1 MAMNT
6 KSSFRLEIELKPPV
20 CNDVDQAACEELKAQ
35 TCEFKLSWVKENTC
49 FADLFYPAS
58 LKNAYK
64 QWQRAY
70 RNYYNHQSRGKAVA
84 SGSGLPVNL
93 RDKLM
98 ETENKLLFEFHRWL
112 RNPKL
117 DEIRSHILAATQP
130 ENEVEQHYVD
140 VFLTCKSVELK
151 QLPWERWDI
160 CQESPVR
167 GDKTIRIAHTPINHS
182 TPLSLRRHGSVR
194 ILVICGYDINQTFT
208 PDENVCQ
215 LLKRMRKFKLLK
227 SEPEEE
233 PQQFKT
239 RIINELSDPQG
250 WDMLLFMGHSKE
262 NSVTSGEFEIAPNTS
277 IYINKIRPQLMEATK
292 RGLRF
297 ALFNSCTGIDIAESL
312 IDMGLHQ
319 VIVMREKIDNQ
330 VAQEFLVAFL
340 ESMAEGK
347 DVHVSLQTA
356 CQILKNRETDYP
368 SAYLI
373 PSLFRHPS
381 ADAELFVIER
391 SWWKRVWQD
400 WHPSTKE
407 ASALATLL
415 FLSFLVFTQ
424 DLLLDTRLLAQACY
438 RDKTNQI
445 PANRLPP
452 VRLIAI
458 DQMSI
463 NQADAEINGFEIMP
477 MDREYLAKL
486 VTRLSNWNAKVIGI
500 DYYLRTQEP
509 KEEKLADSIQQ
520 AVQEQ
525 NSWFVFSVHQQH
537 QWQVTKRIASPKW
550 SLQGDTSFIP
560 WYVEQPDDEICHT
573 SCPFA
578 YLLAL
583 SHRLNQHSNL
593 VTVPQPN
600 LNSPSNFQQQINQ
613 TLKNNREHEQGQ
625 AKMIP
630 SVNLTNIPRPFHSII
645 DFSIPPDQV
654 YQWIP
659 AQTFLDLPFSDE
671 ELNRSITQQIV
682 MIASGGYLD
691 AEDNFSTPLAIG
703 YWRQQQLSEQRQE
716 NFPDVFTGGEAHAY
730 MIHHFLSQHQVI
742 LVPDFLIILLAAVLG
757 KAVTLVLLGN
767 RLPHRYQVTGAL
779 VGVTVAYGFL
789 GLQTYIWFS
798 VLIPWLLPSVMF
810 WFYVLSVFW
819 RYV

>member
-6 KSSFRLEIELKPPV
+6 KSSFRLEIELKLSV
-20 CNDVDQAACEELKAQ
+20 YSNINQAVFEELKAP
-35 TCEFKLSWVKENTC
+35 TCEFKLSWGKENTC
-49 FADLFYPAS
+49 FAELLYPAS
-58 LKNAYK
+58 LNNTYK
-64 QWQRAY
+64 QWQQAY
-70 RNYYNHQSRGKAVA
+70 QKYYNHQSRGKVVA
-84 SGSGLPVNL
+84 SGSGSPVL

-98 ETENKLLFEFHRWL
+98 EKESKLLFEFQRWL
-112 RNPKL
+112 RDPKL

-130 ENEVEQHYVD
+130 GDEIGQQYVD
-140 VFLTCKSVELK
+140 VFLTCKSKELK
-151 QLPWERWDI
+151 GLPWEQCDI

-167 GDKTIRIAHTPINHS
+167 AYKSIRIAHKPINHS
-182 TPLSLRRHGSVR
+182 TPFSQRRHGSVR
-194 ILVICGYDINQTFT
+194 ILVICGYDTNQTFT
-208 PDENVCQ
+208 PNENVCKV
-215 LLKRMRKFKLLK
+215 LKRMGKVQLLK

-239 RIINELSDPQG
+239 RILDELSDPQG
-250 WDMLLFMGHSKE
+250 WDILLFMGHSKE
-262 NSVTSGEFEIAPNTS
+262 NPVTGGEFEIAPNTS
-277 IYINKIRPQLMEATK
+277 IYINKIRTQLIEATK

-319 VIVMREKIDNQ
+319 VIIMREKIDNQ
-330 VAQEFLVAFL
+330 AAQEFLVAFL
-340 ESMAEGK
+340 ESMAERR

-356 CQILKNRETDYP
+356 CQFLKNRETDYP

-381 ADAELFVIER
+381 ADAELFVIEP

-400 WHPSTKE
+400 WHPSTQE
-407 ASALATLL
+407 TSALVTLL
-415 FLSFLVFTQ
+415 LLSVLVFTQ
-424 DLLLDTRLLAQACY
+424 DLLLDTRLLSQAFY
-438 RDKTNQI
+438 RDKTKQI
-445 PANRLPP
+445 PTNRFPP

-463 NQADAEINGFEIMP
+463 NQADAEIEGFEILP

-525 NSWFVFSVHQQH
+525 NSWFVFSVHKQH

-550 SLQGDTSFIP
+550 SLQGDTNFMP
-560 WYVEQPDDEICHT
+560 WYVEQPDNEICYQ

-583 SHRLNQHSNL
+583 SHRLNQQSDL
-593 VTVPQPN
+593 TAVPQPN
-600 LNSPSNFQQQINQ
+600 LNNVSNFQQQVNQ
-613 TLKNNREHEQGQ
+613 ALKNNRDHQQGQ
-625 AKMIP
+625 VKRIP
-630 SVNLTNIPRPFHSII
+630 AVNLTNIPRPFHSII
-645 DFSIPPDQV
+645 DFSIPPEQV
-654 YQWIP
+654 YQWIS
-659 AQTFLDLPFSDE
+659 AQTFLDLPLSDE
-671 ELNRSITQQIV
+671 ELNRSIPKQIV
-682 MIASGGYLD
+682 MIAAGGYLD

-703 YWRQQQLSEQRQE
+703 YWRQQQLLQQRQE
-716 NFPDVFTGGEAHAY
+716 NFPDRFTGGEAHAY

-742 LVPDFLIILLAAVLG
+742 LVPDFLMILLAAVMG
-757 KAVTLVLLGN
+757 KALTLVLLGN

-779 VGVTVAYGFL
+779 VGVTVAYGFF